1 MMKTVTVSL
10 EEVISAFTASMTD
23 YLLNI
28 EDVVELEDATETF
41 LRDLRNLLNVKRNQT
56 PATLRRLAGEGFT
69 MMMLPANVFEQVE
82 VAHAEGHDFCL
93 VVKHD
98 GDTLCILCKAEMMW

>member
-10 EEVISAFTASMTD
+10 DEIVTAFSASMTD
-23 YLLNI
+23 FLLNI
-28 EDVVELEDATETF
+28 EDLTELEDSTETF
-41 LRDLRNLLNVKRNQT
+41 LRDLRNLLNTRRNQS

-69 MMMLPANVFEQVE
+69 MMLLPPNVFEQLE
-82 VAHAEGHDFCL
+82 IAHAEGHDFCL
-93 VVKHD
+93 VVKH